1 MLVAF
6 EVDFALAD
14 GRAGEYAFAK
24 GVFCD
29 DIEFFAGA
37 NDVGG
42 AVVDGEIHEPFAADQ
57 TGMSAAAE
65 FMSSPGGLAGF
76 GVETTGDTAVLDDQE
91 IAPGGDRRGHVAHPI
106 GRAMVPGDFV
116 LFINHTLAVMAE
128 AHDVMLREAAGHE
141 KQIGLAVIND

>member
-29 DIEFFAGA
+29 DIEFFAGT

-42 AVVDGEIHEPFAADQ
+42 AVVDGEIHKPFGADQ
-57 TGMSAAAE
+57 TGMGAAAE
-65 FMSSPGGLAGF
+65 FVASPSGFTGF
-76 GVETTGDTAVLDDQE
+76 GVETTGESSVIDDQE
-91 IAPGGDRRGHVAHPI
+91 IAPGGNRRGHVAHPI
-106 GRAMVPGDFV
+106 GRAMVPGDFI
-116 LFINHTLAVMAE
+116 LFINYPLAVMAD
-128 AHDVMLREAAGHE
+128 AHDVMLWEAAGHE
-141 KQIGLAVIND
+141 K